1 LKKLPKQERSK
12 ETVEVMIEATIRII
26 ESDGLAGVSTNR
38 VAEVAGISVGSLYQ
52 YFPNKEALV
61 EEVRARFSSRF
72 HGELQALLGRLPGMP
87 LRDAL
92 QAWLTTLVEL
102 HVESPGVHN
111 AVGTGAPEAL
121 QAPLSIV
128 IGRYL
133 EAHSAEIR
141 RPDLAL
147 AGRIVL
153 DTAEALVHNTAL
165 REPELLKDPN
175 WVAEVTDLLERYLV
189 ADAR

>member
-1 LKKLPKQERSK
+1 LKKIPKQDRSK

-26 ESDGLAGVSTNR
+26 ESNGLAGVSTNR
-38 VAEVAGISVGSLYQ
+38 VAEVAGVSVGSLYQ

-61 EEVRARFSSRF
+61 EEVRARFGARF
-72 HGELQALLGRLPGMP
+72 HSTMMALLKRLPGMP

-92 QAWLTTLVEL
+92 KAWLTTLVEL

-111 AVGTGAPEAL
+111 AVGTGAPKAL
-121 QAPLSIV
+121 QAPLAIV
-128 IGRYL
+128 IGGYL
-133 EAHSAEIR
+133 ESHSAEIR

-153 DTAEALVHNTAL
+153 DAAEALVHNTAL
-165 REPELLKDPN
+165 REPELLKDPR

-189 ADAR
+189 ADGC